1 MSTNQNASLRTLKF
15 LGALTVVASVYT
27 LVRWPADTGQ
37 AHWSEWFAFYFFP
50 AFAYAGILV
59 LLFYGVQRFQVARG
73 SREVVR
79 LPLVGIFWTVA
90 VFMAVG
96 LLGRVTH

>member
-1 MSTNQNASLRTLKF
+1 MSTTQNRTFRTLKF
-15 LGALTVVASVYT
+15 LGALTLIASIYT
-27 LVRWPADTGQ
+27 ILRWPADTGQ

-59 LLFYGVQRFQVARG
+59 LLFYVVQRFQVARG

-79 LPLVGIFWTVA
+79 LPLAGIFWSVTL
-90 VFMAVG
+90 FMAVG
-96 LLGRVTH
+96 LIGRLTH